1 MDVTK
6 LVESFL
12 GSQGMGQAKSGAA
25 SARQSGLP
33 SGLVGGAAA
42 GGLIA
47 LLAGNKKA
55 RKLGGKAIKYGGMAA
70 VAGLAYK
77 AYTDW
82 QGQKT
87 SGTEPSPMALPKPT
101 AGSGFEIE
109 NDQDAAGQDLRLG
122 IMQAMISAA
131 NCDNHIDAE
140 EHKRIR
146 AQVDALGLAAD
157 EKAKLYEYFSQP
169 SDPAAIAALARTNEQ
184 KAEIYLAS
192 ALSID
197 PDTAE
202 EQSYM
207 TALADH
213 LALPQGLRGH
223 LDAEAAAVRNEVDTA
238 QLS

>member
-1 MDVTK
+1 MDVSK

-12 GSQGMGQAKSGAA
+12 GSQGAANPGKSTGG
-25 SARQSGLP
+25 QSGLP

-77 AYTDW
+77 AYNDW
-82 QGQKT
+82 QTQKP
-87 SGTEPSPMALPKPT
+87 SGTEPSPMALPKP
-101 AGSGFEIE
+101 APDSGFDVE
-109 NDQDAAGQDLRLG
+109 NDHDATGHDLRLG
-122 IMQAMISAA
+122 LMRAMISAA

-146 AQVDALGLAAD
+146 AQVDALGLGAE
-157 EKAKLYEYFSQP
+157 EKAMLYEYFAQP

-192 ALSID
+192 CLSID

-202 EQSYM
+202 EQSYLK
-207 TALADH
+207 ALADH
-213 LALPQGLRGH
+213 MALPQGLRGH
-223 LDAEAAAVRNEVDTA
+223 LDAEAAAVRSEVG
-238 QLS
+238 

>member
-6 LVESFL
+6 LIEGFL
-12 GSQGMGQAKSGAA
+12 GSQGLGQTGQRTTSSG
-25 SARQSGLP
+25 QSGLP

-77 AYTDW
+77 AYSDW
-82 QGQKT
+82 QNQKT
-87 SGTEPSPMALPKPT
+87 SGTEPSPMALPKPA

-122 IMQAMISAA
+122 ILRAMISAA
-131 NCDNHIDAE
+131 NCDNHIDAD

-146 AQVDALGLAAD
+146 AQVDALGLGAD
-157 EKAKLYEYFSQP
+157 EKGMLYDYFSQP
-169 SDPAAIAALARTNEQ
+169 SDPAAIAALARTSEQ
-184 KAEIYLAS
+184 KAEIYMAS

-197 PDTAE
+197 PDTPE
-202 EQSYM
+202 EQNYLKM
-207 TALADH
+207 LADYM
-213 LALPQGLRGH
+213 ALPAGLRGH
-223 LDAEAAAVRNEVDTA
+223 LDAEAAAVRNEVDGA
-238 QLS
+238 ALA